1 MPVGN
6 IMHLFRRHPVIPAQS
21 QLRRDA
27 DMAPETDSSDR
38 PDEAGATGPGAGG
51 FAGFGAEALPH
62 MDTLFRAAASMLH
75 SRSEAED
82 AVQEVYLQA
91 LKSFHR
97 FTPGTN
103 CRAWLFRILFHVISH
118 HRRKWFG
125 RIVFSEREEL
135 EQTAVYMEP
144 VAEQLTDDEVIQ
156 AFRKLPQQFAEVVM
170 LADVQEF
177 SYKEIQETLGIPVG
191 TVMSRLSR
199 GRQLLRVHLAD
210 CDARAG
216 NRPQC
221 RQPGRRPPHVD
232 HL

>member
-1 MPVGN
+1 MAAESDSTD
-6 IMHLFRRHPVIPAQS
+6 RRG
-21 QLRRDA
+21 
-27 DMAPETDSSDR
+27 
-38 PDEAGATGPGAGG
+38 EAGAMSPELGGA
-51 FAGFGAEALPH
+51 AGFGGEALPH
-62 MDTLFRAAASMLH
+62 MDALFRAAASILH

-118 HRRKWFG
+118 QRRKWFG
-125 RIVFSEREEL
+125 RIILSEREEL
-135 EQTAVYMEP
+135 EQTAVYIEP
-144 VAEQLTDDEVIQ
+144 VAEQLTDDELIQ

-199 GRQLLRVHLAD
+199 GRQLLRVRLAECGVQAGIVRGAPRSAGAHLT
-210 CDARAG
+210 
-216 NRPQC
+216 
-221 RQPGRRPPHVD
+221 
-232 HL
+232 